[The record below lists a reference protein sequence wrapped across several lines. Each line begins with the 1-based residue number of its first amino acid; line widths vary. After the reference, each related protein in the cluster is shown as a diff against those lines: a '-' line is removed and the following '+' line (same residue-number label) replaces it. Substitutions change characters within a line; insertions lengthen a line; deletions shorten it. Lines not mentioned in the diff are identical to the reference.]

1 MRKIMTLLLF
11 TLFSVLASA
20 QTLKVNGVV
29 TDAATGDVLPG
40 VSIIIKGTT
49 TGTETD
55 FDGLYSL
62 ANVTKG
68 SVLVFNYLEGKIQT
82 SINADKMNYLSLQM
96 VDNFPHFHVFPRFK
110 SKPQNDEFY
119 PKPVLMNKFSVL
131 DNLETDKILNHLKK
145 L

>member
-1 MRKIMTLLLF
+1 MKEQTQDWKIKFYYDSLLIKEFKYWSILLRKEQVTFCSMVIVSTVERANKISDLNLAAFEELF
-11 TLFSVLASA
+11 
-20 QTLKVNGVV
+20 
-29 TDAATGDVLPG
+29 
-40 VSIIIKGTT
+40 
-49 TGTETD
+49 
-55 FDGLYSL
+55 
-62 ANVTKG
+62 
-68 SVLVFNYLEGKIQT
+68 LVFNYLEGKIQT
-82 SINADKMNYLSLQM
+82 SIKADKMNYLSLQM

>member
-1 MRKIMTLLLF
+1 MKEQTQDWKIKFYYDSLLIKEFKYWSILLRKEQVTFCSMVIVSTVERANKISDLNLAAFEELF
-11 TLFSVLASA
+11 
-20 QTLKVNGVV
+20 
-29 TDAATGDVLPG
+29 
-40 VSIIIKGTT
+40 
-49 TGTETD
+49 
-55 FDGLYSL
+55 
-62 ANVTKG
+62 
-68 SVLVFNYLEGKIQT
+68 LVFNYLEGKIQT